1 MIKFALLGA
10 GRIGKMHANNLVL
23 NSQSDL
29 EVVYDVN
36 NSAAREVSSMH
47 NCKIAQSAEEAITN
61 KNIDA
66 IWIASSTPT
75 HIQYILLA
83 ANMLFNHRLNK
94 TGLKSLPIK
103 CIPQNVTEA
112 YKIQNEL
119 KLKNQNEFPSTI
131 QLEENNDFH
140 DDDIHENPFTYDD
153 PSDESNNEED
163 SQDKNK
169 SVSTESS
176 GSDNEINLDDI

>member
-1 MIKFALLGA
+1 MPNQKGGKKFKKGKKNNNYEKKLIFKSSEDNQEYAKILKVNGSGRYNLFCFDGTERLGICAGNIKRKVRLTLDD
-10 GRIGKMHANNLVL
+10 IVLV
-23 NSQSDL
+23 
-29 EVVYDVN
+29 
-36 NSAAREVSSMH
+36 
-47 NCKIAQSAEEAITN
+47 
-61 KNIDA
+61 
-66 IWIASSTPT
+66 
-75 HIQYILLA
+75 
-83 ANMLFNHRLNK
+83 
-94 TGLKSLPIK
+94 SLWDFQDSK
-103 CIPQNVTEA
+103 CSIVHKYETDE
-112 YKIQNEL
+112 IL
-119 KLKNQNEFPSTI
+119 KLKNQNESPSTI

>member
-1 MIKFALLGA
+1 MPNQKGGKKFKKGKKNNNYEKKLIFKSSEDNQEYAKILKVNGSGRYNLFCFDGTERLGICAGNIKRKVRLTLDD
-10 GRIGKMHANNLVL
+10 IVLV
-23 NSQSDL
+23 
-29 EVVYDVN
+29 
-36 NSAAREVSSMH
+36 
-47 NCKIAQSAEEAITN
+47 
-61 KNIDA
+61 
-66 IWIASSTPT
+66 
-75 HIQYILLA
+75 
-83 ANMLFNHRLNK
+83 
-94 TGLKSLPIK
+94 SLWDFQDSK
-103 CIPQNVTEA
+103 CSIVHKYETDE
-112 YKIQNEL
+112 IL

>member
-1 MIKFALLGA
+1 MPNQKGGKKFKKGKKNNNYEKKLIFKSSEDNQEYAKILKVNGSGRYNLFCFDGTERLGICAGNIKRKVRLSLND
-10 GRIGKMHANNLVL
+10 IVLV
-23 NSQSDL
+23 
-29 EVVYDVN
+29 
-36 NSAAREVSSMH
+36 
-47 NCKIAQSAEEAITN
+47 
-61 KNIDA
+61 
-66 IWIASSTPT
+66 
-75 HIQYILLA
+75 
-83 ANMLFNHRLNK
+83 
-94 TGLKSLPIK
+94 SLWDFQDSK
-103 CIPQNVTEA
+103 CSIVHKYETDE
-112 YKIQNEL
+112 IL

>member
-1 MIKFALLGA
+1 MPNQKGGKKFKKGKKNNNYEKKLIFKSPEDNQEYAKILKVNGSGRYNLFCFDGTERLGICAGNIKRKVRLTLDD
-10 GRIGKMHANNLVL
+10 IVLV
-23 NSQSDL
+23 
-29 EVVYDVN
+29 
-36 NSAAREVSSMH
+36 
-47 NCKIAQSAEEAITN
+47 
-61 KNIDA
+61 
-66 IWIASSTPT
+66 
-75 HIQYILLA
+75 
-83 ANMLFNHRLNK
+83 
-94 TGLKSLPIK
+94 SLWDFQDSK
-103 CIPQNVTEA
+103 CSIVHKYETDE
-112 YKIQNEL
+112 IL

>member
-1 MIKFALLGA
+1 MPNQKGGKKFKKGKKNNNYEKKLIFKSPEDNQEYAKILKVNGSGRYNLFCFDGTERLCICAGNIKRKVRLTLDD
-10 GRIGKMHANNLVL
+10 IVLV
-23 NSQSDL
+23 
-29 EVVYDVN
+29 
-36 NSAAREVSSMH
+36 
-47 NCKIAQSAEEAITN
+47 
-61 KNIDA
+61 
-66 IWIASSTPT
+66 
-75 HIQYILLA
+75 
-83 ANMLFNHRLNK
+83 
-94 TGLKSLPIK
+94 SLWDFQDSK
-103 CIPQNVTEA
+103 CSIVHKYETDE
-112 YKIQNEL
+112 IL